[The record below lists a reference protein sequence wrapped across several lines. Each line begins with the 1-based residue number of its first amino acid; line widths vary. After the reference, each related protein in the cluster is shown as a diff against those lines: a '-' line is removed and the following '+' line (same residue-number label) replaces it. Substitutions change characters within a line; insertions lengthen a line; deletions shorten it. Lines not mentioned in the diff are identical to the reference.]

1 MTTLMAHLTGQD
13 TTTVVTALLLGL
25 VLGAGLTLRLVRR
38 PDDAARE
45 K

>member
-1 MTTLMAHLTGQD
+1 MAVLLAHLTGQD

-38 PDDAARE
+38 PRE
-45 K
+45 D